1 MPTQENQERSEI
13 EDWSWFEKKDR
24 QLIPTE
30 LKKQRMELVYLDGI
44 SELSRIPS
52 KGAENTFITF
62 GRRLS

>member
-44 SELSRIPS
+44 S
-52 KGAENTFITF
+52 
-62 GRRLS
+62 